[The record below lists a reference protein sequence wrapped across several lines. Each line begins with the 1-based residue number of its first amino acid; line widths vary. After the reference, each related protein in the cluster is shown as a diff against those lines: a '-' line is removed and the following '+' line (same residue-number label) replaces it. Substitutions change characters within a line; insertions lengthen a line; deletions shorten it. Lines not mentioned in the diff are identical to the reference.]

1 MKWNSYRDFWTDMK
15 INILTIFPDMF
26 APLRMSML
34 GRAIDNGIIEL
45 NITDIRDYTTDRH
58 NRVDDTPYGGG
69 AGMIMRAGPLLDAL
83 ADVQTADSHTVVL
96 APAGCLYTQK
106 KAREYAEKEHL
117 ILIAGHY
124 EGIDAR
130 VYEKAEE
137 LVSVGD
143 YIVTGG
149 ELPSMLI
156 ADSVV
161 RLLDGVLRRESTED
175 ESFENGLLEY
185 PQYTKPQE
193 IHGMKV
199 PDVLLSGDHGAIKEW
214 RRTQSLRLT
223 RENRPDLYEKFMQSE
238 KKNLT
243 SEGQE

>member
-1 MKWNSYRDFWTDMK
+1 
-15 INILTIFPDMF
+15 
-26 APLRMSML
+26 
-34 GRAIDNGIIEL
+34 
-45 NITDIRDYTTDRH
+45 
-58 NRVDDTPYGGG
+58 
-69 AGMIMRAGPLLDAL
+69 MIMRAGPLLDAL

-199 PDVLLSGDHGAIKEW
+199 PDVLLSGDHARIGQW
-214 RRTQSLRLT
+214 RRAESMNTTLLV
-223 RENRPDLYEKFMQSE
+223 RPDLIND
-238 KKNLT
+238 KN
-243 SEGQE
+243 

>member
-1 MKWNSYRDFWTDMK
+1 MK
-15 INILTIFPDMF
+15 ITFLTMCPQDYDSFLKTPVI
-26 APLRMSML
+26 R
-34 GRAIDNGIIEL
+34 RAAEKCICSFEVK
-45 NITDIRDYTTDRH
+45 DIRPYAGGSFRH
-58 NRVDDTPYGGG
+58 IDDSPYGGG

-83 ADVQTADSHTVVL
+83 AEVQQADSHTVVL

-106 KAREYAEKEHL
+106 KAREYAEKDHL

-130 VYEKAEE
+130 VYEKADE

-161 RLLDGVLRRESTED
+161 RLLDGVLRKASTDD

-193 IHGMKV
+193 VHGMKV
-199 PDVLLSGDHGAIKEW
+199 PDVLLSGNHGAIEAWRKE
-214 RRTQSLRLT
+214 QSLRLT
-223 RENRPDLYEKFMQSE
+223 EKNRPDLYEKYLTAQ
-238 KKNLT
+238 KNLT
-243 SEGQE
+243 GDGQE